1 VITRRNVLLAGGI
14 GLLVAHR
21 SSLGQPAA
29 TIRRVGWLS
38 LTSEPASALLYA
50 SFKQGMQ
57 DLGWLE
63 GKNVE
68 YRFVYA
74 DSDMDRVDALAS
86 ELIGQKVDVIAV
98 GNAAGTR
105 ALQRAT
111 KTIPIV
117 MAYVSDPVAN
127 GFVASLARPGGNI
140 TVIAN
145 LQE

>member
-1 VITRRNVLLAGGI
+1 MITRRGVLLAGGI
-14 GLLVAHR
+14 GLLFAHPLAR
-21 SSLGQPAA
+21 GQPAA

-38 LTSEPASALLYA
+38 LASETASALLYA

-74 DSDMDRVDALAS
+74 DGDVNRVDALAS

-111 KTIPIV
+111 RTRLGDIR
-117 MAYVSDPVAN
+117 
-127 GFVASLARPGGNI
+127 GASSRSCRR
-140 TVIAN
+140 
-145 LQE
+145 